1 MIAPPNP
8 RVLAAQETAVEQLR
22 ARLKAVAG
30 VVIAPGRE
38 ELIQS
43 RLAPLLRDRALADLE
58 ALVSALR
65 RGDGG
70 LEEQVVDLLTTH
82 ETSFF
87 RDPPVFSWLRAK
99 GLPRLLAGRARHA
112 PLRVWSAA
120 CSTGQEALSV
130 AIAVLEDHP
139 AQALE
144 IVGTDISAPTV
155 RQAAE
160 ARYSTLAVNRGLGAK
175 QLIRWFQRDGA
186 TQWVARP
193 ELRDRCRFIQHN
205 LVADP
210 PPEGRFDL
218 VLLRNVLIY
227 FDDRDRQRAIA
238 HVARALRPGG
248 LLVLGTAEGLMP
260 IDGELLRLEREDNV
274 GFRVRQ

>member
-1 MIAPPNP
+1 MSAPGSALPLP
-8 RVLAAQETAVEQLR
+8 GPEVAVERLR
-22 ARLKAVAG
+22 AFLKRQAG

-43 RLAPLLRDRALADLE
+43 RLGPLLRERGWSSLD
-58 ALVSALR
+58 ALVDGLSA
-65 RGDGG
+65 GDPT
-70 LEEQVVDLLTTH
+70 LQDQVIDLLTTH

-87 RDPPVFSWLRAK
+87 RDPPVFAWLRAK
-99 GLPRLLAGRARHA
+99 GLPRLLAGRPRHA

-130 AIAVLEDHP
+130 AIAVLEDQP
-139 AQALE
+139 GQAIE

-155 RQAAE
+155 QQAAE
-160 ARYSTLAVNRGLGAK
+160 ARYTTLAVNRGLGAK
-175 QLIRWFQRDGA
+175 QLLRWFVRDGA
-186 TQWVARP
+186 AHWVARP
-193 ELRDRCRFIQHN
+193 ELRERCSFIQHN

-210 PPEGRFDL
+210 KPSGAFDL

-227 FDDRDRQRAIA
+227 FDDADRQRAIA
-238 HVARALRPGG
+238 TVASALRPGG

-260 IDGELLRLEREDNV
+260 IDERILGLEREDNV
-274 GFRVRQ
+274 GFRVRR

>member
-1 MIAPPNP
+1 MSAPSSP
-8 RVLAAQETAVEQLR
+8 RAALPAAEAVEQLR
-22 ARLKAVAG
+22 ALLKRSAG

-38 ELIQS
+38 ELVAS
-43 RLAPLLRDRALADLE
+43 RLSPLLRERGLAELGDL
-58 ALVSALR
+58 VFALR
-65 RGDGG
+65 GGDPT
-70 LEEQVVDLLTTH
+70 LRDQVIDLLTTH

-87 RDPPVFSWLRAK
+87 RDPPVFAWLRAK
-99 GLPRLLAGRARHA
+99 ALPRLLAGRPRQS

-130 AIAVLEDHP
+130 AMAVLEDHP

-144 IVGTDISAPTV
+144 VVGTDISAPTV

-160 ARYSTLAVNRGLGAK
+160 ARYTTLAVNRGLGGK
-175 QLIRWFQRDGA
+175 QLMRWFLRDGA
-186 TQWVARP
+186 AHWVARP
-193 ELRDRCRFIQHN
+193 ELRACCTFTQQN

-210 PPEGRFDL
+210 KPEGIFDL

-227 FDDRDRQRAIA
+227 FDDQDRQRAIA
-238 HVARALRPGG
+238 TVASALRPGG

-260 IDGELLRLEREDNV
+260 IDERLLRLEREDNV